1 MKKKVLFGVCGLI
14 GKLSGFPPILI
25 RILFL
30 SMIFAAP
37 RFGLTLYV
45 LGIVVRYLLYIVV
58 FWDSKKLD
66 LDDVCDNDIEF
77 DELFN
82 PDESIIIK
90 EKSLSAEVIKDIE
103 II

>member
-14 GKLSGFPPILI
+14 GKLSGLPPILI

-30 SMIFAAP
+30 SIIFSAP

-45 LGIVVRYLLYIVV
+45 LGMVVRYLLYVIL
-58 FWDSKKLD
+58 FCDSKKVD
-66 LDDVCDNDIEF
+66 LDDVWKDDMEF
-77 DELFN
+77 DEVSN
-82 PDESIIIK
+82 PDKPIIVKETSFPTEAIK
-90 EKSLSAEVIKDIE
+90 EIE

>member
-14 GKLSGFPPILI
+14 GKLSGLPPILI

-30 SMIFAAP
+30 SIIFAAP

-45 LGIVVRYLLYIVV
+45 LGMVVRYLLYVIV
-58 FWDSKKLD
+58 FWDAKKVD
-66 LDDVCDNDIEF
+66 LDDVFDEDIEF
-77 DELFN
+77 DELSN
-82 PDESIIIK
+82 SDKPIIIK
-90 EKSLSAEVIKDIE
+90 EKSFATKSIKEIE

>member
-1 MKKKVLFGVCGLI
+1 MKKKVLFGVCELI
-14 GKLSGFPPILI
+14 GKLSGLPPILI

-30 SMIFAAP
+30 SIIFAAP

-45 LGIVVRYLLYIVV
+45 LGIVVRYLLYVVV
-58 FWDSKKLD
+58 FFDSKKLD
-66 LDDVCDNDIEF
+66 LDDVWDNDIEF
-77 DELFN
+77 DELSN

>member
-30 SMIFAAP
+30 SIIFAAP

-45 LGIVVRYLLYIVV
+45 LCMVIRYLLHVIV
-58 FWDSKKLD
+58 FWDSKKVD
-66 LDDVCDNDIEF
+66 LDDVWNEDMEF
-77 DELFN
+77 DELSN
-82 PDESIIIK
+82 LDESIIIK

>member
-14 GKLSGFPPILI
+14 GKLSGLPPILI

-30 SMIFAAP
+30 SIIFVAP

-45 LGIVVRYLLYIVV
+45 LGIAVRYLLYVIV
-58 FWDSKKLD
+58 FWDFKKVD
-66 LDDVCDNDIEF
+66 LDDVWEDDMEF
-77 DELFN
+77 NEVSN
-82 PDESIIIK
+82 PDKPIVIK
-90 EKSLSAEVIKDIE
+90 EKSFSTEAIKEIE